1 MIVEFSSIF
10 LFYFL
15 FTYGVIRKAR
25 FFTVGRRELDDAFG
39 WLFIDSKPILYEMKR
54 VARQSLVE
62 AWLDLVQAL
71 KELGIE
77 RPVEGKMSL
86 IQRGYVI

>member
-1 MIVEFSSIF
+1 MIVEFSSIV

-25 FFTVGRRELDDAFG
+25 FSTVGRRELDDAFG
-39 WLFIDSKPILYEMKR
+39 WLFIDNKPLLYEMKR
-54 VARQSLVE
+54 VARQSQVE
-62 AWLDLVQAL
+62 TWLDLAQVL

-77 RPVEGKMSL
+77 RPTEGKISSK
-86 IQRGYVI
+86 QTSYVI